1 EPQSPSPAHA
11 ASSRSVWH
19 RRPIVPDP
27 VPGPP
32 RGPPDTAGSDHP
44 RAVGPPLSTRPG
56 GRPPAAALPAVAHA
70 PDAPDV
76 PDAPPPGPPPD
87 RYGSRPGRRAART
100 AALVL
105 ALVAAVVAAAWFGL
119 RSTPPIQGHDVAF
132 RVLGDDAV
140 EVTFDVSRTDPARPA
155 TCRVEAL

>member
-1 EPQSPSPAHA
+1 
-11 ASSRSVWH
+11 V
-19 RRPIVPDP
+19 
-27 VPGPP
+27 
-32 RGPPDTAGSDHP
+32 
-44 RAVGPPLSTRPG
+44 
-56 GRPPAAALPAVAHA
+56 
-70 PDAPDV
+70 PDAPEV

-105 ALVAAVVAAAWFGL
+105 ALVAALVAAAWFGL

-155 TCRVEAL
+155 TCRVEALNASHAQVGVVTVDVPGSEHARVRLTTTVRTSERAVTGTVTACALD